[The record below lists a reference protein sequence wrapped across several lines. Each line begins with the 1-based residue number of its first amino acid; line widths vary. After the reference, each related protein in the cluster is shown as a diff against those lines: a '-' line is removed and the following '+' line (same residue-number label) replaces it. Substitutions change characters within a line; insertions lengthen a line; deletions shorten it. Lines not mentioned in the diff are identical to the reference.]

1 MLGYAI
7 GFLEVAGYS
16 VALDAMDKACK
27 AANVTIMGIDTI
39 NPKDTRAHIP
49 LTVQVKFKGT
59 VSDVKAAIEV
69 AREVA
74 LSYITPGEI
83 TTHVIEGPF
92 EGVDKL
98 ASIGKVK
105 VKNKTLLNNLI

>member
-1 MLGYAI
+1 MLDYAI

-27 AANVTIMGIDTI
+27 AADIKIVGIDSI

-49 LTVQVKFKGT
+49 LTVQVKFTGK
-59 VSDVKAAIEV
+59 VSDVKVAVDV

-74 LSYITPGEI
+74 LRYISPGEI

-98 ASIGKVK
+98 AAIGKLK
-105 VKNKTLLNNLI
+105 LKSG